1 MKQIYFAFLYLL
13 IVLTI
18 TAQSTYEHICSKG
31 KIASTVLSK
40 NIDRVQYPGD
50 ETIDVTY
57 YKLDLDIDYDENAS
71 DVVTLDGTVTIT
83 SKAVG
88 SINSAFFDLRD
99 HFNISEVKVNGSS
112 TTSFSFSNNKVEIE
126 LGATVNQGEEFTV
139 EISYDGAPGSS
150 GFGSFGYST
159 TYDAIWTLSEPYG
172 APDWWVCKDNPSD
185 KPDSADI
192 WLTTSSNLIPA
203 SNGSLEAKIIN
214 GDGTHTYQ
222 WHVSYP
228 IAHYLISLAI
238 APYDVTEEYWKY
250 NGTDSMLVIHYN
262 YPQNVSQSRMD
273 ALSETIPMLE
283 VFSDIY
289 GLYPFVEEKYGHAEF
304 GVRYTAMEHQTLT
317 SMDSVTYKTSVIA
330 HELAHQWFGD
340 MITCADWHN
349 IWLNEGF
356 ATYSESLYWEIAYGH
371 DAFMDDVLNNMN
383 AAKRARGTLYVQ
395 DISSTSEIFSSVR
408 TYAKGSIVLHMLRGV
423 LGDDNFFQTL
433 YNYAHDEQVRHA
445 AAYTEDFQRVAE
457 ETSGMDLDWFFQQWV
472 FDEGYP
478 KYNFGWTSS
487 EDNGSY
493 TVSGFIEQTQTVG
506 PVFEMPIEF
515 VVVYT
520 DGTEESFT
528 VTNSSQSQNFEFT
541 VSNEPFKVM
550 FDPNNWI
557 LKDVEEM
564 LVNPPLDKGVLL
576 VNGMQWNDDAF
587 NSYNNKAFWGNLE
600 INFWDLE
607 DTPEDGYP
615 SVLPE
620 VIGNGVLDLAAL
632 RRYSTILWI
641 SGGKDAGSF
650 NKELMKNYLGV
661 GGNIFLMTN
670 SGRNFLDSFLINYLG
685 IQWHDMPFSTLQSFE
700 STHPQLSD
708 IALTKNQ
715 VFINAFETELTSET
729 STLLYQSSEGFD
741 SPRGTGVLS
750 EPEDKGKFVFIAA
763 KPYQFEYND
772 LSTNIEYIINNLVQ
786 DPTTDVNDNEEIVY
800 EYELKS
806 LYPNPFNPST
816 TIEFSIP
823 DAGTVSISVYNIIGQ
838 KVGEIVNEN
847 LNAGY
852 HKVEWN
858 AANLS
863 SGVYLIRMNSGSF
876 NSVQKAVLLK

>member
-18 TAQSTYEHICSKG
+18 TAQSTYEHVCSKG

-57 YKLDLDIDYDENAS
+57 YKLDLDIDYDESSNP
-71 DVVTLDGTVTIT
+71 VVYFDGEVTIKAKALENITSVFFDFTNTLTVTEVT
-83 SKAVG
+83 V
-88 SINSAFFDLRD
+88 NSNPAT
-99 HFNISEVKVNGSS
+99 FNHQ
-112 TTSFSFSNNKVEIE
+112 NNKVNIS
-126 LGATVNQGEEFTV
+126 LNSTVSADEEFTAV
-139 EISYDGAPGSS
+139 VSYEGAPVSTGW
-150 GFGSFGYST
+150 GSFGYNT
-159 TYDAIWTLSEPYG
+159 QYDAIWTLSEPYG

-283 VFSDIY
+283 VFSDMY

-304 GVRYTAMEHQTLT
+304 IWGGAMEHQTLS
-317 SMDSVTYKTSVIA
+317 SMGFYNTAVIA

-356 ATYSESLYWEIAYGH
+356 ATYSESLYLERAYGH
-371 DAFMDDVLNNMN
+371 EVFINDVKANMSSAKN
-383 AAKRARGTLYVQ
+383 AQGTIYVQ
-395 DISSTSEIFSSVR
+395 NINSVNQIFNSSRS
-408 TYAKGSIVLHMLRGV
+408 YAKGSIVLHMLRGV
-423 LGDDNFFQTL
+423 LGDDDFFQTL
-433 YNYAHDEQVRHA
+433 YNYAHDPVVRYA
-445 AAYTEDFQRVAE
+445 AAFTEDFQRVAE
-457 ETSGMDLDWFFQQWV
+457 ETSGMDLEWFFDQWIY
-472 FDEGYP
+472 DEGYP

-493 TVSGFIEQTQTVG
+493 TVSGFIEQTQTIG
-506 PVFEMPIEF
+506 PIFEMPIEF
-515 VVVYT
+515 VVEYT

-528 VTNSSQSQNFEFT
+528 VTNSSQSQNFELT

-564 LVNPPLDKGVLL
+564 LVDPPLDKGVLL

-587 NSYNNKAFWGNLE
+587 SSYNNKAFWGNLE

-620 VIGNGVLDLAAL
+620 AIGNGVLDLAAL

-641 SGGKDAGSF
+641 SGGNDAGSF
-650 NKELMKNYLGV
+650 NKELMKNYLDV
-661 GGNIFLMTN
+661 GGNIVLITS
-670 SGRNFLDSFLINYLG
+670 SGRNFLDSELVNYLG

-700 STHPQLSD
+700 STHPQLTD
-708 IALTKNQ
+708 ISLTTNQ
-715 VFINAFETELTSET
+715 VFINAFVTELTSET

-750 EPEDKGKFVFIAA
+750 EPEDKGKFVYIAA
-763 KPYQFEYND
+763 KPYQFEHND

-786 DPTTDVNDNEEIVY
+786 DPTTDVNDDEEIVY

-823 DAGTVSISVYNIIGQ
+823 DAGAVTISVYNIIGQ